1 MYRTATKRL
10 LLLRAPSGSNINI
23 KARLRFPFLLHPHHQ
38 NIDNN
43 TCRFS
48 STSEI
53 PQSSPNQTFNPN
65 PNQHSASNHSDPTS
79 TSTAEEAG
87 PQETQRKRRYVEY
100 QDEQA
105 RVLQASLPHVVC
117 TTLFLFMPTMC
128 LINCQREHNELLL
141 RLKNAHFVIAGEVGM
156 DWSGYDC
163 WCQGSWCFS
172 FYHWFFPK
180 ERSCTRRAT
189 FLHQFSINLTFVF
202 PTQLYSGC

>member
-23 KARLRFPFLLHPHHQ
+23 KARLRFPFLLHHYHQ

-100 QDEQA
+100 EDEQA

-117 TTLFLFMPTMC
+117 TALFF
-128 LINCQREHNELLL
+128 IYAHN
-141 RLKNAHFVIAGEVGM
+141 
-156 DWSGYDC
+156 
-163 WCQGSWCFS
+163 
-172 FYHWFFPK
+172 
-180 ERSCTRRAT
+180 
-189 FLHQFSINLTFVF
+189 VF
-202 PTQLYSGC
+202 DKLSKRTQMTYAKTEE

>member
-23 KARLRFPFLLHPHHQ
+23 NIKARLRFPFLLHHHHQ

-53 PQSSPNQTFNPN
+53 PQSSPNHTFNPN
-65 PNQHSASNHSDPTS
+65 PNQHSTS
-79 TSTAEEAG
+79 TSTAEEAR

-100 QDEQA
+100 EDEQA
-105 RVLQASLPHVVC
+105 RVLQASLPHVVR
-117 TTLFLFMPTMC
+117 TALFFFFFLMPTMC
-128 LINCQREHNELLL
+128 LINCQREHKWLLL
-141 RLKNAHFVIAGEVGM
+141 RLKSAHFVIAGEVGM
-156 DWSGYDC
+156 DWCGYDC

-180 ERSCTRRAT
+180 ERRCSRRGT
-189 FLHQFSINLTFVF
+189 FLHRFSINLTFVF